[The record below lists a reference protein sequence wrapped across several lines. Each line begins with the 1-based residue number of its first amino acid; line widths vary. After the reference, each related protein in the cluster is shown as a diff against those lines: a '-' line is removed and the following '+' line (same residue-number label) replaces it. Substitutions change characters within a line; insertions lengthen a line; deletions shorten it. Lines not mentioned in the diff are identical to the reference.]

1 MINIKSINF
10 VLLLFTCFQLAGQN
24 TIGGAAVKVP
34 EAEVNRQSRFIDA
47 ERERLLGHFDK
58 ALEGYKQFL
67 YENPDNG
74 AAWYGLAR
82 TYTSLKDLVNA
93 LDAIA
98 KAVTLE
104 PDNEW
109 YLTYQADLYEQTGQV
124 KDAVRIY
131 ENLTKRFPQT
141 TEFLERLAYLAVLA
155 GDPQTGLKTLD
166 RLEKLTGVTEE
177 TADKKHLIY
186 VGMGEI
192 KKAAAELQKLA
203 DTYPHELQYRH
214 HLAEFYERNGDPN
227 AARKVYE
234 DILRHDPG
242 DPVAKLAVLQK
253 TGSDETYLQ
262 SLKPLFQDPG
272 VSIDAKVKEILPYFS
287 KLEGNAAPGLVQA
300 LLDLGQLVEKTH
312 PDDAKAWSLSG
323 DLFYYANRQEEA
335 LARYRT
341 CIKLK
346 PNVYSV
352 WENALSILAEQKNY
366 DELLQLAEKAM
377 DDFPNQASAYYYY
390 GMAAAEKGNPDY
402 AIAQLEQATLIA
414 GNNLALRLDI
424 IDQIGLALLR
434 KKDFNGAVARYEQ
447 VLGKGGDKHAGILE
461 HLGDALFQAGE
472 RNKALEY
479 WQKAQKI
486 APNPGLEQKI
496 STGKL

>member
-1 MINIKSINF
+1 MINIKLSGF
-10 VLLLFTCFQLAGQN
+10 VLLLFASAQLSGQN
-24 TIGGAAVKVP
+24 TVGGVATTVP

-58 ALEGYKQFL
+58 AAEGYKQFL
-67 YENPDNG
+67 YDNPDNG

-82 TYTSLKDLVNA
+82 TYTSMKDLVNA
-93 LDAIA
+93 IDAIG
-98 KAVTLE
+98 KAVNLE

-109 YLTYQADLYEQTGQV
+109 YLTYQADLFEQTGQA

-141 TEFLERLAYLAVLA
+141 AEFLERLAYLAVLA
-155 GDPQTGLKTLD
+155 GDPQGGLKALD

-186 VGMGEI
+186 VGMGET

-203 DTYPHELQYRH
+203 DTYPHELQYRR
-214 HLAEFYERNGDPN
+214 HLAEFYERNGDAN

-234 DILRHDPG
+234 DILRRDPD

-253 TGSDETYLQ
+253 SGSDETYLQ
-262 SLKPLFQDPG
+262 SLKPLFQDAG

-287 KLEGNAAPGLVQA
+287 KLEGNAAPGLVQI
-300 LLDLGQLVEKTH
+300 LLELGQLVEKSH
-312 PDDAKAWSLSG
+312 PDDPKAWSLSG
-323 DLFYYANRQEEA
+323 DLFYYANRRDEA

-366 DELLQLAEKAM
+366 AELLQLAEKAM

-390 GMAAAEKGNPDY
+390 GMAAAEKGNPDD

-434 KKDFNGAVARYEQ
+434 KKDFGGAVARYEQ
-447 VLGKGGDKHAGILE
+447 TLGKGGDKHAGILE
-461 HLGDALFQAGE
+461 HLGDALFQTGD
-472 RNKALEY
+472 RNRALEY
-479 WQKAQKI
+479 WQKAHKI